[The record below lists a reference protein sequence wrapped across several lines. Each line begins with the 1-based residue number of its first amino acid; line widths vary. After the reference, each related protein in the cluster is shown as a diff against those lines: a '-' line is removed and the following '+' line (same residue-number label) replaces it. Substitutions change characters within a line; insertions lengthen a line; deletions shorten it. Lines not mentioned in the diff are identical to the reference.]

1 MRVSTRLTAN
11 PTRRYDAFDYNDKLR
26 PMDALQK
33 VIRKIHADPVHP
45 ASAAFKSLVESLD
58 QGLQFDISRLYLLGY
73 NDFGLALELMREWR
87 LDSYRYE
94 RGWATR
100 AASALDAT
108 TQPPDWARIGRA
120 AAHLS

>member
-1 MRVSTRLTAN
+1 MNFLALIGARALRVLQ
-11 PTRRYDAFDYNDKLR
+11 AFG
-26 PMDALQK
+26 
-33 VIRKIHADPVHP
+33 H
-45 ASAAFKSLVESLD
+45 AAF
-58 QGLQFDISRLYLLGY
+58 F
-73 NDFGLALELMREWR
+73 ALELMREWR